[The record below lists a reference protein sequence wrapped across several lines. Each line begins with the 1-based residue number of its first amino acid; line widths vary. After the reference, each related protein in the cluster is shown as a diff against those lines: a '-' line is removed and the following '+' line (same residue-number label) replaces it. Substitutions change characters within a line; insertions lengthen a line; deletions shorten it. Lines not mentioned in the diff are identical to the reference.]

1 MSQIKILIVEDEL
14 IIAEDMRELLEGMG
28 YLVPY
33 VAMNTREAIGGIE
46 KHQPDLLIIDVMMG
60 GKPAG
65 IELARYVRNSHDLPF
80 IFCTS
85 HADKATVEQAKAT
98 RPNGYLVKPF
108 NASELYSSVE
118 IALVNFSVVHDGKPK
133 KGRSPERSPER
144 SPGKKRNNLLV
155 KDGLF
160 VRKGQ
165 MFEKVGFTEILWLEP
180 DGNYTCIV
188 TDSSRYVVRSSL
200 KDFQDHLPASSF
212 FRIHRS
218 FVINLAHVQAID
230 LHQVKIADRFIPLGR
245 VYRDDLI
252 DRLNLLQ

>member
-28 YLVPY
+28 YKVPY
-33 VAMNTREAIGGIE
+33 IAMNTREAIEGIK
-46 KHQPDLLIIDVMMG
+46 KHEPDLLIIDIMMG
-60 GKPAG
+60 GKAAG
-65 IELARYVRNSHDLPF
+65 IELARYVRSNHELPF

-85 HADKATVEQAKAT
+85 HADKATVEEAKT
-98 RPNGYLVKPF
+98 SRPNGYLVKPF

-118 IALVNFSVVHDGKPK
+118 IALVNYSETLEGKVK
-133 KGRSPERSPER
+133 DARSPERMLER
-144 SPGKKRNNLLV
+144 EKKQNNLLV

-165 MFEKVGFTEILWLEP
+165 MFEKVSFADILWLEP
-180 DGNYTCIV
+180 DGNYTNIV

-218 FVINLAHVQAID
+218 YVINLAHVQAID
-230 LHQVKIADRFIPLGR
+230 LQQVKIADKFIPLGR
-245 VYRDDLI
+245 VYRDELI
-252 DRLNLLQ
+252 NRLNLLQ